1 MPAGTGGEGTCHPRA
16 RREDCQ
22 VIFCAQVENI
32 VGMAP
37 GGKSLGVNWKKEDK
51 FAKWSQIEAKEKPPL
66 LYSQWMKE
74 NKERLH
80 SLSTDMIDIGDM
92 AYWQELALMQEEDK
106 LRQIL
111 NKLDEEE
118 ALASL
123 VSDERTKDMTK
134 EMFL

>member
-1 MPAGTGGEGTCHPRA
+1 
-16 RREDCQ
+16 
-22 VIFCAQVENI
+22 
-32 VGMAP
+32 
-37 GGKSLGVNWKKEDK
+37 
-51 FAKWSQIEAKEKPPL
+51 
-66 LYSQWMKE
+66 
-74 NKERLH
+74 
-80 SLSTDMIDIGDM
+80 
-92 AYWQELALMQEEDK
+92 MQEEDK